1 MTIVVIKEEFRSQK
15 SEVRSQNHFRWG
27 FKMISYLKGI
37 VAAIQKNSGNRYIL
51 TVEVNGL
58 GYDLQIPARLAQQ
71 LPDSGDDVQVFT
83 HYQIREEVP
92 LLYGF
97 GSPGERDIFRHL
109 LSVSGIGAALAIALL
124 DTLELPELVQ
134 AIITANTQ
142 LLIQAPGVGK
152 KTAERL
158 CLELKSK
165 LIEWRKTAGFFVATG
180 GPAPGILEEV
190 QTTLLALGYTASEVS
205 HALHVVSEDIGLSKD
220 TNVEDWIKQAITHL
234 TTEYS
239 Q

>member
-1 MTIVVIKEEFRSQK
+1 
-15 SEVRSQNHFRWG
+15 
-27 FKMISYLKGI
+27 MISYLKGI
-37 VAAIQKNSGNRYIL
+37 VAAIQNNSVHRHTL
-51 TVEVNGL
+51 TLEVNGI

-71 LPDSGDDVQVFT
+71 LPNTGGEVQIFT

-97 GSPGERDIFRHL
+97 GSPGERDVFRHL
-109 LSVSGIGAALAIALL
+109 LGVSGVGAAIAIALL

-134 AIITANTQ
+134 TIITGNIQ

-152 KTAERL
+152 KTAERI

-165 LIEWRKTAGFFVATG
+165 LVEWRKTAGFFVATG
-180 GPAPGILEEV
+180 GPAPGIIEEV
-190 QTTLLALGYTASEVS
+190 QMTLLALGYTANEVS
-205 HALHVVSEDIGLSKD
+205 HALHVVSEDIGLPKD
-220 TNVEDWIKQAITHL
+220 AYVEEWIKQAIAHL
-234 TTEYS
+234 SSEYS

>member
-1 MTIVVIKEEFRSQK
+1 
-15 SEVRSQNHFRWG
+15 
-27 FKMISYLKGI
+27 MISYLKGI
-37 VAAIQKNSGNRYIL
+37 VAGIQKHSGNRYIL
-51 TVEVNGL
+51 TLEVNGI

-71 LPDSGDDVQVFT
+71 LPESGGEVQVFT
-83 HYQIREEVP
+83 HYQIREEIP
-92 LLYGF
+92 FLYGF
-97 GSPGERDIFRHL
+97 ASPGEREVFRHL

-134 AIITANTQ
+134 TIITGNIQ

-152 KTAERL
+152 KTAERI

-190 QTTLLALGYTASEVS
+190 QMTLLALGYTPNEVS
-205 HALHVVSEDIGLSKD
+205 NALHVVSEDIGLPKD
-220 TNVEDWIKQAITHL
+220 AYVEDWIKQAIAHL
-234 TTEYS
+234 SSSECS